1 MKIFE
6 IQSRLQ
12 SLIRSLLLVWESSVK
27 ATHLFLSEKEIERIK
42 RYVPQAL
49 SDVPHLIIAETDG
62 GCPVA
67 FAGTDGS
74 KLEMLFV
81 AAGYRGRGIGKT
93 LLRYVIDIYCVN
105 NLTVNEQNPLAIGFY
120 KQMGFHIYKR
130 TETDEQNWPYPLLY
144 MKRTEIE

>member
-6 IQSRLQ
+6 IQSRSQ
-12 SLIRSLLLVWESSVK
+12 SLIRSLLLIWESSVK

-120 KQMGFHIYKR
+120 KHMGFHIYKR

-144 MKRTEIE
+144 MKRAEIE